1 MANNRQV
8 LPFSSTHGVAPKP
21 NYTSYVPSSFFKK
34 AGDSN
39 DYNKPGKIFG
49 SYLAGLFE
57 GDGHIWIQNQ
67 KGSKTHNPRFCITF
81 GLKNE
86 ALAKNLLEIIGSGFI
101 RYRPKD
107 NACVLVVSP
116 VVGLKKI
123 VNLINGELRTPALW
137 RGVPFVRDKLSNSGD
152 ALKLLVLSL
161 LWKYMGGW
169 TNYSETVTSQ
179 KMIENEMGY
188 RGSKSIAGLN
198 IPQAKNKPVI
208 VKEQRVDGSYIE
220 RWSKKNNISM
230 LRCTLMGF
238 ERNYQVK
245 TLSKQINKVRFS
257 STLTDIK
264 AESTLNPW
272 FLTGFSDGE
281 ACFIINIYKS
291 NKHEAGWG
299 ARAAFQLGLHK
310 KDLPILSSIKD
321 YFGVGNISI
330 KAANSCVYSVQAIKD
345 LDVILNHFDKYP
357 LITKKH
363 ADYLLFKMAINL
375 IKEKAHLN
383 PEGLR
388 KLVAIRASLNW
399 GLPSPLEAA
408 FPNTMPYPR
417 PDVLNIKIKEPQWLA
432 GFASAEGCF
441 LVRITTSATHRGG
454 HRVILVFKL
463 VQHSRDE
470 DLMRCLI
477 DYLGCGNIYV
487 DGSAV
492 EYRVTKLSDL
502 TDKIIPLFQK
512 YPIQGV
518 KYLDYADFVSVI
530 ELMKNGKHLTEEGLD
545 QIRAIKAGMNRM
557 RI

>member
-1 MANNRQV
+1 
-8 LPFSSTHGVAPKP
+8 
-21 NYTSYVPSSFFKK
+21 
-34 AGDSN
+34 
-39 DYNKPGKIFG
+39 
-49 SYLAGLFE
+49 
-57 GDGHIWIQNQ
+57 
-67 KGSKTHNPRFCITF
+67 
-81 GLKNE
+81 
-86 ALAKNLLEIIGSGFI
+86 
-101 RYRPKD
+101 
-107 NACVLVVSP
+107 
-116 VVGLKKI
+116 
-123 VNLINGELRTPALW
+123 
-137 RGVPFVRDKLSNSGD
+137 
-152 ALKLLVLSL
+152 
-161 LWKYMGGW
+161 
-169 TNYSETVTSQ
+169 
-179 KMIENEMGY
+179 
-188 RGSKSIAGLN
+188 
-198 IPQAKNKPVI
+198 
-208 VKEQRVDGSYIE
+208 
-220 RWSKKNNISM
+220 
-230 LRCTLMGF
+230 MGF